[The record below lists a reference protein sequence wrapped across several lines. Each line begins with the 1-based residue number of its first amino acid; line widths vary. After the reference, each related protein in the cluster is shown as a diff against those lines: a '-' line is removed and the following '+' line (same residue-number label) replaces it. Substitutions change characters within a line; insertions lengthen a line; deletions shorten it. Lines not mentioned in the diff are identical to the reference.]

1 MGLRA
6 SKGEIFINLTIVGM
20 ILGSSMMKSD
30 IMYERLGQA
39 DCFCVP
45 SSLHLCCACAESTT
59 ADGGC
64 VCVYHAHGQCGLAQ
78 HVGGVVCR
86 GRGKGSVCVL

>member
-1 MGLRA
+1 
-6 SKGEIFINLTIVGM
+6 
-20 ILGSSMMKSD
+20 MKSD
-30 IMYERLGQA
+30 IMYERLGLA

-59 ADGGC
+59 ADGGW
-64 VCVYHAHGQCGLAQ
+64 VYHAHGQCGLAQ

-86 GRGKGSVCVL
+86 GQGRGWVRVLCPAQQVGGVGVCQGQG